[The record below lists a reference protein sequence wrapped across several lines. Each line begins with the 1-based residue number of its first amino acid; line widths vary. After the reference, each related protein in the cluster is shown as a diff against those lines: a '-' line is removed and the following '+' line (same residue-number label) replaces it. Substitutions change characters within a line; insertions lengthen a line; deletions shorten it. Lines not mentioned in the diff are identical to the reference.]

1 MNRSIPAAAGPA
13 PGPDVP
19 AAPTNPLL
27 RDARFRHFVIRRRR
41 FAWLLTAVMLALYF
55 AFILSLAFSPAWLG
69 RPIVAGR
76 PTTWG
81 IPVGFG
87 MFAAT
92 FALVALYVWRA
103 NSVHDALVA
112 SIRDGGGQ

>member
-1 MNRSIPAAAGPA
+1 MNRSIPAAAGPT
-13 PGPDVP
+13 PDLPTP
-19 AAPTNPLL
+19 AAPPHPLL
-27 RDARFRHFVIRRRR
+27 RDARFRQLVTRRRR
-41 FAWLLTAVMLALYF
+41 FAWSLTAIMLVLYF

-69 RPIVAGR
+69 QPIVPGR

-81 IPVGFG
+81 IPAGFG
-87 MFAAT
+87 MFVAT

-103 NSVHDALVA
+103 NSMHDALVA